1 MTFILG
7 PNALA
12 AGYRLFPYDTIGST
26 SAEAM
31 AMARAGDSGRVW
43 VAALEQ
49 TAGVGRRAR
58 PWQTPR
64 GNLAASVFV
73 QTSATPNRAATL
85 GFVAGLSLME
95 ALAKLAPA
103 LVADTAL
110 DGATGR
116 KSQLALKWPNDL
128 VNGGGAK
135 IAGILLQAERLS
147 RDKMGVVAGIGVN
160 TIAAPEG
167 TPFPATSLAALG
179 CRITAEELFTELAE
193 SWLRYERLWDNS
205 EGLPAIREL
214 WMERATGI
222 GEEVAV
228 KVGNEIVRGRFATI
242 DDEGCLVVRTPGGE
256 RRITAGEVHLGTVA
270 SLRAAG

>member
-1 MTFILG
+1 MSFVLG

-12 AGYRLFPYDTIGST
+12 AGYRVFSFDTIGST

-31 AMARAGDSGRVW
+31 AMARAGDAGRVW
-43 VAALEQ
+43 VASLEQ
-49 TAGVGRRAR
+49 TAGVGRRSR
-58 PWQTPR
+58 PWQTPH

-73 QTSATPNRAATL
+73 QTSATPNLAATL

-103 LVADTAL
+103 LVVDTAL
-110 DGATGR
+110 DGASGR

-128 VNGGGAK
+128 VHGGGAK

-147 RDKMGVVAGIGVN
+147 PEKMGVVAGIGVN
-160 TIAAPEG
+160 VVAGPEG
-167 TPFPATSLAALG
+167 VDYPATSLAALG
-179 CRITAEELFTELAE
+179 CKVTAEELFTELAE
-193 SWLRYERLWDNS
+193 SWIGYERLWDNGA
-205 EGLPAIREL
+205 GLAAIREL

-228 KVGNEIVRGRFATI
+228 RIGTEIVRGRFHTI
-242 DDEGCLVVRTPGGE
+242 DDEGCLVVSTPGGE
-256 RRITAGEVHLGTVA
+256 RRITAGEVHLGAIA
-270 SLRAAG
+270 SLGAAG